1 MAKCADKNC
10 ERPVGGGKAS
20 GYEDR
25 DWAEQNGWCMPHA
38 DEGQMDIAHTNGHE
52 SIPEDECW
60 YCHPELN
67 EATKPYTPRSGTS
80 RAGMVINVPIREAA
94 IVKAAV
100 TASRLTGIQVEGGT
114 VRKIQAS
121 VKAAGAKLSVDKA
134 GAATLTFGELQL
146 SWDFRGKF
154 VTGTLGSRKVRN
166 VSEALRLVGAAAID
180 SGTAL
185 AA

>member
-1 MAKCADKNC
+1 MAKCASDNC

-25 DWAEQNGWCMPHA
+25 DWAEQNGYCMPCA

-52 SIPEDECW
+52 SISEDECW

-67 EATKPYTPRSGTS
+67 EANKPYTPRNGTS

-100 TASRLTGIQVEGGT
+100 VATRLTGVQIEGGT

-121 VKAAGAKLSVDKA
+121 VKAAGAKLSVDKH
-134 GAATLTFGELQL
+134 GAAVLVFGDLELT
-146 SWDFRGKF
+146 WDYRGKF
-154 VTGTLGSRKVRN
+154 IGGTFAGRKVRN
-166 VSEALRLVGAAAID
+166 VSEALRVAVSA
-180 SGTAL
+180 
-185 AA
+185 